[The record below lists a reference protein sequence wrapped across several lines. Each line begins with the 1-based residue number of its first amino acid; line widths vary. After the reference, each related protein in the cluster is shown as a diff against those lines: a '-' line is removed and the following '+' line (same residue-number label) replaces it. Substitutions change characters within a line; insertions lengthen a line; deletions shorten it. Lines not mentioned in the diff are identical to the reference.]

1 MVNFISKII
10 SKDAMSL
17 AQNPT
22 RIWVVLMLVNMV
34 HHEKNERSLLDG
46 HIFSKITVNQ
56 TVTALIW
63 SVIRDERFRLVFCG
77 PEQRETDLTSRVLG
91 STLSLVIPP
100 FVFQFV

>member
-1 MVNFISKII
+1 
-10 SKDAMSL
+10 
-17 AQNPT
+17 
-22 RIWVVLMLVNMV
+22 MLINMV
-34 HHEKNERSLLDG
+34 HHEKKNESSLVDG

-56 TVTALIW
+56 TVAALIW
-63 SVIRDERFRLVFCG
+63 SVIQDERFRLVFCG